1 MPSLAPLSGSG
12 LQGQEQN
19 VGEQRAES
27 GAEDCGTDLAGVLPV
42 HGVDGRPGIHVHQV
56 VVVVARH
63 HPPAPVVELHGEGG
77 VLDVAHTRWVDGVW
91 VVAAPPGYLEAA
103 HHPRVG
109 GVAGGGAE
117 RQWGSM
123 EWGHN
128 LTSLPP
134 QTSQTLGYFG
144 WGRGKT
150 GK

>member
-1 MPSLAPLSGSG
+1 MAFLALISASIWRRSEGTRT
-12 LQGQEQN
+12 ERR
-19 VGEQRAES
+19 RAD
-27 GAEDCGTDLAGVLPV
+27 GADCGTDLAGVLPV
-42 HGVDGRPGIHVHQV
+42 HGVDGGAGVHVHQV

-123 EWGHN
+123 EWGHY

-134 QTSQTLGYFG
+134 HTSQT
-144 WGRGKT
+144 
-150 GK
+150 